1 MASMQDILSFED
13 LDDVLQVLL
22 SNENAPQ
29 FPKNNMMTLIS
40 LSSQGSSVF
49 TNTWE
54 QLKRV
59 ISNSDVKDNNVDTF
73 FDYLRNKQLS
83 LETFYIILQS
93 MYFTEDRVFLIA
105 IPQLQDSLKYGT
117 GKPSHQ
123 TLLTSDIVQGSV
135 GVTQSLSFSTTF
147 NNSKV
152 TTQIE
157 RSAIVFSCNNR
168 KQFLD
173 HLVNTGKNYAYFY
186 YRIWEGLFPDL
197 LNGIT
202 YLELINFMEEFDDVS
217 MLEMFMFHWGYHMD
231 NPFFKKTP
239 SLKHGSSTI
248 VKQWFDTE
256 EQKII
261 PTHREEFLTAVEKL
275 LTQTLKLK
283 SVKVQLELTPKLL
296 ANKRANGFFA
306 NISKKDNTKFIL
318 SLCGNNL
325 IPDVIY
331 TEYMPLP
338 FEYMTLLENSVVDYG
353 IKRINNTQED
363 KSITGMGDSLAT
375 SIRTLSPN
383 LKNYFHKETWSNESN
398 IDLLDQFIRTDID
411 LLLVLIALKESYNI
425 MELFQCANKE
435 RQLRS
440 VSKVSYT
447 QSPSEIIFNLA
458 QLIVSKTQ
466 NTQTVDID
474 EDTLKQDCFDTVI
487 KRTLPDVTYDQVKD
501 KLTVDN
507 GKVTFDFYEVID
519 LSGMIKVMPNIKN
532 TSLSTLQTNYNNFT
546 NGNQT
551 NGNRDFDKEKE
562 FCLNLMKVITNK

>member
-1 MASMQDILSFED
+1 MGWIAIKLLIILKGELFMASMQDILSFED

-29 FPKNNMMTLIS
+29 FPKNNMKTLIS
-40 LSSQGSSVF
+40 LSSQGSSKF
-49 TNTWE
+49 TKTWE

-93 MYFTEDRVFLIA
+93 MYFTEDRVFLVA

-123 TLLTSDIVQGSV
+123 TLLTSDIVKGSV

-217 MLEMFMFHWGYHMD
+217 MLEMFMFHWGFHTD
-231 NPFFKKTP
+231 NAFFQKTP

-256 EQKII
+256 EQKVI

-338 FEYMTLLENSVVDYG
+338 FEYMTLLENSELIMVLRKSRT
-353 IKRINNTQED
+353 IKKIIPLQVWE
-363 KSITGMGDSLAT
+363 I
-375 SIRTLSPN
+375 
-383 LKNYFHKETWSNESN
+383 
-398 IDLLDQFIRTDID
+398 
-411 LLLVLIALKESYNI
+411 VL
-425 MELFQCANKE
+425 QH
-435 RQLRS
+435 
-440 VSKVSYT
+440 
-447 QSPSEIIFNLA
+447 QSEH
-458 QLIVSKTQ
+458 
-466 NTQTVDID
+466 
-474 EDTLKQDCFDTVI
+474 C
-487 KRTLPDVTYDQVKD
+487 
-501 KLTVDN
+501 
-507 GKVTFDFYEVID
+507 
-519 LSGMIKVMPNIKN
+519 
-532 TSLSTLQTNYNNFT
+532 LQ
-546 NGNQT
+546 
-551 NGNRDFDKEKE
+551 
-562 FCLNLMKVITNK
+562 I